1 MNPLPQ
7 QPMAAPVQAQN
18 PQIIIQ
24 NASGSTFLASPDPKV
39 NAYNMKGF
47 SYIPAVYPE
56 NPNYKQL
63 VGEFI
68 YPYVEEFVGEN
79 IAPKITGM
87 LIDLPVEEIKNYLY
101 DFGRLYFK
109 IGEAVNLLQQLNA
122 VQAAQ
127 AQALAVQTQ

>member
-1 MNPLPQ
+1 MRPPGNRQ
-7 QPMAAPVQAQN
+7 QAAPIQSKDS
-18 PQIIIQ
+18 QIIIQ

-79 IAPKITGM
+79 MAPKITGM

-101 DFGRLYFK
+101 DFVRLYFK

-127 AQALAVQTQ
+127 AQALVVQTQ